1 MQRRFFSFSMAL
13 LALSGVLSALGASAQ
28 QQVTLR
34 VMTHDSFSLPK
45 ETLAQFEKKAGV
57 KLQIVKGGSAGEML
71 NKLILTRNQPI
82 ADVVYGIDNTLL
94 PRAQAAGIIDPY
106 LGPAARRKA
115 AAPMDDKADANGVSA
130 GVVPVNYG
138 YVTFNIDKAW
148 FARQQLALPAS
159 LQDLTRPA
167 YNRLV
172 VVQHPATSSAGQAFL
187 LATISGLGE
196 EAAFDWWARMRA
208 NGVKVAQGW
217 SDAYYK
223 DFSKNGGTRPI
234 VVSYATS
241 PAAEVFYSKEKIHT
255 PPTANLFLTGAVF
268 RQVEGVA
275 LLKGADPTAR
285 EAAMA
290 FIEFMRSPAVQR
302 DLQTSMWM
310 YPAESQAK
318 REDILQQYA
327 QEPATFNSP
336 TGAALHANAKR
347 WLHRW
352 NTVVLK

>member
-1 MQRRFFSFSMAL
+1 MQRRLFSFSL
-13 LALSGVLSALGASAQ
+13 VFLVLSGALPALEATAQ
-28 QQVTLR
+28 PLVTLR

-45 ETLAQFEKKAGV
+45 ETLAQFEKEAGV

-71 NKLILTRNQPI
+71 NKLILTRSHPI

-106 LGPAARRKA
+106 LGPAAHRKA
-115 AAPMDDKADANGVSA
+115 AASMDANGMSA

-148 FARQQLALPAS
+148 FARQGLPFPAS

-167 YNRLV
+167 YSRLV

-241 PAAEVFYSKEKIHT
+241 PAAEVFYSKEKIRT
-255 PPTANLFLTGAVF
+255 PPTANLFLNGAVF

-275 LLKGADPTAR
+275 LLKGASPSAR
-285 EAAMA
+285 EAASA

-310 YPAESQAK
+310 YPAEAQAK
-318 REDILQQYA
+318 RVDILQQHA
-327 QEPATFNSP
+327 QEPATFNSLP
-336 TGAALHANAKR
+336 GTALHANARR

-352 NTVVLK
+352 NAVVLK